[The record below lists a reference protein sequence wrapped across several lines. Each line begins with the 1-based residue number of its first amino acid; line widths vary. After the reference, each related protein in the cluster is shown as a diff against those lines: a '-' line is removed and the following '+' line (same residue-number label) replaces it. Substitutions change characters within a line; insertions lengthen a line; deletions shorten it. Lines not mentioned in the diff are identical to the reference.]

1 MGTGSGLSS
10 AAWNRIVDAI
20 FELDTRTTALTG
32 AGKVLNVTAYK
43 DCTRKV
49 LGLSSNITMAQFAVN
64 KISPTSALVMQGS
77 IAGW

>member
-1 MGTGSGLSS
+1 MGTGSGLTAS
-10 AAWNRIVDAI
+10 AWNRIIDAI

-32 AGKVLNVTAYK
+32 AGKVLNVTFYK
-43 DCTRKV
+43 DCTRKTLTASPSV
-49 LGLSSNITMAQFAVN
+49 TMAQFAVN